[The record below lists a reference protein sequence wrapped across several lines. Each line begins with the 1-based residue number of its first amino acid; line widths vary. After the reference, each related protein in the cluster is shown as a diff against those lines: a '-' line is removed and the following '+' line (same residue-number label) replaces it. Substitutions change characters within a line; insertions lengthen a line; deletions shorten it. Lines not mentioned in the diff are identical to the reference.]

1 MLRMTFVAAAAA
13 LLATSA
19 SAQSIHISTVGKT
32 PAQLK
37 AEVTKAAE
45 KLCWRETAGS
55 SFPSDAQASCVAHSV
70 RAALARAPGPAYAQR

>member
-1 MLRMTFVAAAAA
+1 MLRMTLLAAAAA

-32 PAQLK
+32 PAQLR

-55 SFPSDAQASCVAHSV
+55 SFPADAQTTCVDHAV
-70 RAALARAPGPAYAQR
+70 RAALAQAPGLTYAQR